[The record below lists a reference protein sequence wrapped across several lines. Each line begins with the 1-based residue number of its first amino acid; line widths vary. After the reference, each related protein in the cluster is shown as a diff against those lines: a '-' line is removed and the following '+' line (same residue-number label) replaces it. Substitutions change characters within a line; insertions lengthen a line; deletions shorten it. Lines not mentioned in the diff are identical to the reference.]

1 MESFGGKEREEEG
14 EEEERRGGKVEK
26 RKKKLRLV
34 IRSGLSKTLS
44 QSGLGM
50 KASRKQVRKKE
61 RGRKERDVKIDE
73 EVMSKK
79 LFTFFSYLIPDLNL
93 LVNELAE
100 EGQRLPQ

>member
-1 MESFGGKEREEEG
+1 MKSFGGKEGHKEG
-14 EEEERRGGKVEK
+14 KSR
-26 RKKKLRLV
+26 KKLRLV

-50 KASRKQVRKKE
+50 KASRKQVRKKG
-61 RGRKERDVKIDE
+61 RGRKERDAKINE

-79 LFTFFSYLIPDLNL
+79 LFTFFSYFNSHSYLNL
-93 LVNELAE
+93 LVNELVE